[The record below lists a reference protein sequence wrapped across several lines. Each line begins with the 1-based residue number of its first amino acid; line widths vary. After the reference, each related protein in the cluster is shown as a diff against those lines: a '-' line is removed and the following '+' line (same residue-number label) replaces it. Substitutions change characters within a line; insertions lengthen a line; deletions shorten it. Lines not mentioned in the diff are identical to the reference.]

1 VALAF
6 ECSVLVRVA
15 AVFMLAGDVS
25 SSMNEAASRTTP
37 RFRLGV
43 TVVGLAGLLTVVALT
58 GTAGALV
65 SIDEAF
71 YGFALTV
78 AVAAFA
84 WRYPDELVS
93 TPRTEAV
100 ALAVVWAAGGVF
112 GLYAP
117 DALAVMVWTLVATL
131 LGLVSLVVGR
141 PRTLARLVARVEH
154 AESDR

>member
-1 VALAF
+1 M
-6 ECSVLVRVA
+6 SVRVA

-25 SSMNEAASRTTP
+25 LSMNETASRTTP

-65 SIDEAF
+65 SIDGAF
-71 YGFALTV
+71 YGFALAV
-78 AVAAFA
+78 AVAVFA

-93 TPRTEAV
+93 TPRTEAT
-100 ALAVVWAAGGVF
+100 ALVVVWAAGGVF

-141 PRTLARLVARVEH
+141 PRALARLAARVEH